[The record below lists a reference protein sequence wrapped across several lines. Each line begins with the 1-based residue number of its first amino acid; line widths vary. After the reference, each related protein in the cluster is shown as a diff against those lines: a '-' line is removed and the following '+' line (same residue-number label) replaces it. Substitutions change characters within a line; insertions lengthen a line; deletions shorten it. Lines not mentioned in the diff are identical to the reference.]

1 VAVKVVLDTP
11 IIGPTTP
18 DLEICHLELHRGVKF
33 VGAVRILD
41 KALSYININVV
52 GQNGVSLPFAYTGA
66 TADDLC
72 VALDKANLAIKD
84 LHTRVFERLI
94 ADGLLKGT
102 ISGSPD

>member
-11 IIGPTTP
+11 IVGPTTP

-66 TADDLC
+66 TAVCSFGQSKSRDQGPSYES
-72 VALDKANLAIKD
+72 
-84 LHTRVFERLI
+84 F
-94 ADGLLKGT
+94 
-102 ISGSPD
+102 